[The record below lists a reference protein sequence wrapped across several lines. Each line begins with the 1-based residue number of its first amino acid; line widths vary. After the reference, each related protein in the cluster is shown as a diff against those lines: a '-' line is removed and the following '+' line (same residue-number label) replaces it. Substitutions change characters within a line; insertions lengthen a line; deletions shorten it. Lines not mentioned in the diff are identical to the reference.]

1 MPAPGFT
8 PAMGG
13 CQKTF
18 VSRGG
23 IKVHYLEAGEGPAVL
38 LVHGLGTSMVTWYCN
53 IDALVS
59 GGYRVLALDLPGH
72 GDSDKPKDL
81 NYDPAGAAELI
92 RQFLVELEL
101 ERVSLVGNSAG
112 GLVAGL
118 FSLAYPQQVEKLV
131 LVAPGGLGRHVTW
144 LLRFASV
151 PVLGELFYQPRL
163 QSPVALARRIFFR
176 PPPIWAEVLPEMER
190 VRNLPGSRHAAIQS
204 IRSSVNLLGQRK
216 KSYILN
222 RLRDLKRPLLTIW
235 GEEDSIIP
243 VSQAAAVKRALPRS
257 VTKVIPECGHWP
269 QMEKAEQFNKLLVRF
284 LDGSPSD
291 TSPDSP

>member
-1 MPAPGFT
+1 MPAPGFR

-23 IKVHYLEAGEGPAVL
+23 IKVHYLEAGEGSAVI

>member
-1 MPAPGFT
+1 ME
-8 PAMGG
+8 G

-18 VSRGG
+18 VTLGG
-23 IKVHYLEAGEGPAVL
+23 IKVRYLEAGEGPPVL

-72 GDSDKPKDL
+72 GDSDKPKNLD
-81 NYDPAGAAELI
+81 YDPAAAAELI

-101 ERVSLVGNSAG
+101 DRISLVGNSAG
-112 GLVAGL
+112 GLVVGL

-144 LLRFASV
+144 LLRILSI
-151 PVLGELFYQPRL
+151 PVLGEIFYQPRL
-163 QSPVALARRIFFR
+163 QSPMNLAKRIFFC
-176 PPPIWAEVLPEMER
+176 PPPILAEVLPEMER
-190 VRNLPGSRHAAIQS
+190 VRNLPGTRHAAIQS

-216 KSYILN
+216 KSYILD

-235 GEEDSIIP
+235 GEEDAIIP
-243 VSQAAAVKRALPRS
+243 VSQAAAVRRALPRS
-257 VTKVIPECGHWP
+257 VTRVIPECGHWP
-269 QMEKAEQFNKLLVRF
+269 HMEKAEQFNDLLVRF
-284 LDGSPSD
+284 LDGSLSHTNLDNP
-291 TSPDSP
+291 